1 MNLPLNS
8 LRHLPREARDTIFL
22 LVVTGWIVLPLTPHI
37 PEWSWLLA
45 GGLLIWR
52 SSLAW
57 HGSPLPSRWW
67 LIGLLLVAT
76 AATFFTHKTLMG
88 RNAGVTFLVVLLAMK
103 TLEMRGRRDAFVIFF
118 LGFFVL
124 LSNFF
129 FSQSLLVAM
138 AMLIGLLGLLTA
150 LVNSHMP
157 VGRPPL
163 WYAAKTAGWMALLGA
178 PIMLVLFL
186 LFPRIAP
193 LWGVP
198 SDAMAG
204 RTGLSSRME
213 VGSVAKLAQD
223 DSIAMRVRFEG
234 TSPPESQMYFRGPV
248 LSRFDGRVWEPY
260 RGLFMRVPDLK
271 ADLQVQGKPIVY
283 QVTLETT
290 HRPWLLPL
298 DAALTKPTAEGL
310 DARMSPELQWEADKP
325 ISDMLRYKATS
336 YTNFRHG
343 PMQSTTALQNYVAMP
358 LDSNPRTLAFANAL
372 RQDPRYQ
379 GKGKWALVEGVL
391 THLQTGGYTYTLEPG
406 EYGIHSADEF
416 WFDKKVGFCEHIASS
431 FVILMRY
438 LNIPAR
444 IVTGYQGGQM
454 NPVDGF
460 WTVRQSDAHAWS
472 EVWIAE
478 RGWVRVDPTS
488 AVAPARTG
496 SAVRLTVP
504 AGAIA
509 AVFQGAAPQF
519 ALELRMMWEA
529 ANNSW
534 NQWVL
539 NYTQSKQ
546 FDMLRKLGFESP
558 DWEDLSYLF
567 IGIIVGMS
575 GLAMLWAAWERHQQ
589 NPWLR
594 LLNDAAVRLRK
605 AGFEI
610 PANASPRQMAALVNI
625 PEIAQWLL
633 RMETWRYAPA
643 ATNAA
648 ASSEA
653 RATFKRLQKEF
664 RHVFHH
670 VPASPSQAS

>member
-8 LRHLPREARDTIFL
+8 LRHLPREARDTMFL
-22 LVVTGWIVLPLTPHI
+22 LAVTGWIVLPLTPHI

-234 TSPPESQMYFRGPV
+234 TPPPESQMYFRGPV

-379 GKGKWALVEGVL
+379 GKGKWALVEGV
-391 THLQTGGYTYTLEPG
+391 
-406 EYGIHSADEF
+406 
-416 WFDKKVGFCEHIASS
+416 
-431 FVILMRY
+431 
-438 LNIPAR
+438 
-444 IVTGYQGGQM
+444 
-454 NPVDGF
+454 
-460 WTVRQSDAHAWS
+460 
-472 EVWIAE
+472 
-478 RGWVRVDPTS
+478 
-488 AVAPARTG
+488 
-496 SAVRLTVP
+496 
-504 AGAIA
+504 
-509 AVFQGAAPQF
+509 
-519 ALELRMMWEA
+519 
-529 ANNSW
+529 
-534 NQWVL
+534 
-539 NYTQSKQ
+539 
-546 FDMLRKLGFESP
+546 
-558 DWEDLSYLF
+558 
-567 IGIIVGMS
+567 
-575 GLAMLWAAWERHQQ
+575 
-589 NPWLR
+589 
-594 LLNDAAVRLRK
+594 
-605 AGFEI
+605 
-610 PANASPRQMAALVNI
+610 
-625 PEIAQWLL
+625 
-633 RMETWRYAPA
+633 
-643 ATNAA
+643 
-648 ASSEA
+648 
-653 RATFKRLQKEF
+653 
-664 RHVFHH
+664 
-670 VPASPSQAS
+670 